1 MDKLTTVKRALGL
14 FSLALG
20 VVAVASPRKFSSK
33 IGLDESPEMV
43 AAFGARELA
52 AGAALLSPVKP
63 SPFLWTRVI
72 GDAFDLAGLAKAF
85 RQPGARKTVL
95 GLAAG
100 AVIAITLVDIL
111 AAAKATEQGR

>member
-1 MDKLTTVKRALGL
+1 MDRLTAVKRALGV

-20 VVAVASPRKFSSK
+20 VAAVAAPRRFSSR
-33 IGLDESPEMV
+33 IGLDQSPEMV

-63 SPFLWTRVI
+63 SPFLWTRVV
-72 GDAFDLAGLAKAF
+72 GDAFDLFGLAKAF
-85 RQPGARKTVL
+85 RQPGAKRTLL

-100 AVIAITLVDIL
+100 TVAAITVIDLL
-111 AAAKATEQGR
+111 TAAHATERGR

>member
-1 MDKLTTVKRALGL
+1 MDQLTLAKRALGL
-14 FSLALG
+14 FSLGLG
-20 VVAVASPRKFSSK
+20 VVAVAGPRRFSRT
-33 IGLDESPEMV
+33 IGLDQSPELV

-85 RQPGARKTVL
+85 RQPGAKKTLL

-100 AVIAITLVDIL
+100 GVVAIAVLDIL
-111 AAAKATEQGR
+111 AAAKATDEGR